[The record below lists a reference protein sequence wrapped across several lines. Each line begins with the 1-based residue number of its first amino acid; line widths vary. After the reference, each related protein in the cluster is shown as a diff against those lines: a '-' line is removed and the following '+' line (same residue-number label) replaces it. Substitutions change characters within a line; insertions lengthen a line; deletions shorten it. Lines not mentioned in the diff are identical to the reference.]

1 MMKPVEVNTA
11 NFKREVLEAT
21 QPVLVDFWATWC
33 GPCKALTP
41 VLEEIAA
48 EHGDRLKI
56 AKVNVDENPALA
68 ERHHVQSIPTLVY
81 YHNGLIHDQ
90 VVGVASKK
98 AIVSR
103 LETLGARS

>member
-1 MMKPVEVNTA
+1 MMKIVDVNSD
-11 NFKREVLEAT
+11 NFRREVLEAS
-21 QPVLVDFWATWC
+21 QPVVVDFWAAWC

-41 VLEEIAA
+41 VLEEIAQ
-48 EHGDRLKI
+48 EHGGRVKV

-68 ERHHVQSIPTLVY
+68 EQHHVQSIPTLVY

-90 VVGVASKK
+90 FVGVASKN
-98 AIVSR
+98 AIITR